1 MKHDDDVMRPIRS
14 PCAAPLAGTS
24 PHPALL
30 FHRPEAKFRNATRPQ
45 VEHRLALRFG
55 HGRAIHNLALPI
67 PPSAIRS
74 VILGRKCHPRNQRV
88 LQQAFT
94 RNQRWTGHL
103 VTVTAAGS

>member
-1 MKHDDDVMRPIRS
+1 
-14 PCAAPLAGTS
+14 
-24 PHPALL
+24 
-30 FHRPEAKFRNATRPQ
+30 
-45 VEHRLALRFG
+45 
-55 HGRAIHNLALPI
+55 
-67 PPSAIRS
+67 